1 MLGLL
6 KAIREQIGKGPGD
19 SVDVVIWKDD
29 GKRTV
34 EIPADFQTL
43 LKKESLLKDFEKL
56 SYTHQKEYCR
66 WITDAKKA
74 ETRASRLAKSI
85 AMLKKDVKTPG

>member
-43 LKKESLLKDFEKL
+43 LKKENLL
-56 SYTHQKEYCR
+56 
-66 WITDAKKA
+66 
-74 ETRASRLAKSI
+74 
-85 AMLKKDVKTPG
+85 